1 MENKQMLIVGKD
13 STFLRIL
20 YCYLLLKI
28 PNSSLTL
35 VCEKKESYF
44 FFLKRRIKKIGILTV
59 IGQLFF
65 IFFVVIPQTFFS
77 RRRINAILNAN
88 GLNLSKIE
96 DDNIIYI
103 DSINSNSFH
112 NILLKKNWSN
122 VILCGSRIVSKK
134 TLDIAK
140 CKFINIHAG
149 ITPFYRGVH
158 GLYWALYNR
167 EFNRAGVTLHYVDTG
182 IDTGNIISQELVNIS
197 KDDNFSTYPYLQF
210 CSGLKLLLNFLD
222 FPQKIQN
229 YSFND
234 ELEISKLYYHPTII
248 QYVSRYF
255 KYGVK

>member
-1 MENKQMLIVGKD
+1 MIIVGRD
-13 STFLRIL
+13 SIFLRIL
-20 YCYLLLKI
+20 YSYLLLKI

-35 VCEKKESYF
+35 VCEKKEPYF
-44 FFLKRRIKKIGILTV
+44 LFLERRIKKIGILTV
-59 IGQLFF
+59 LGQLFF
-65 IFFVVIPQTFFS
+65 IFFIVIPQTFFS
-77 RRRINAILNAN
+77 RRRINTILYSN

-96 DDNIIYI
+96 DENIIYI

-112 NILLKKNWSN
+112 NILLEKNWSY

-167 EFNRAGVTLHYVDTG
+167 EFNRAGVTLHYVDSG
-182 IDTGNIISQELVNIS
+182 IDTGNIISQEIVNIS
-197 KDDNFSTYPYLQF
+197 NDDNFSTYPYMQF
-210 CSGLKLLLNFLD
+210 SSGVKLLLNFLV
-222 FPQKIQN
+222 FPQKEQN
-229 YSFND
+229 YSINK
-234 ELEISKLYYHPTII
+234 ELAISKLYYHPTII
-248 QYVSRYF
+248 QYVKRYF